1 MFSGGMG
8 KPLSLAEP
16 TRATVDGKNIVLSS
30 PALIVRDEYPDVIS
44 EADDSFNLL
53 ATFRSAD
60 AYIESAGEQIIIM
73 AFTNK
78 RVIFFPCLIK
88 AM

>member
-1 MFSGGMG
+1 VALMFSGGMG

-60 AYIESAGEQIIIM
+60 AYIEIIM